1 MLTLRIVGRPR
12 GAASISVRAVPIR
25 FQIMGLTDESHST
38 VKPLRPID
46 RPVEIP
52 KKILNL
58 LVYVLHPESAT
69 CLGDHIRDILNF
81 SRFSCQRGDNWVAS
95 ITLRSWRVSYKE
107 EFVRDKPRDPKCQNS
122 SDDFYLPTNL
132 KYVWEKVGEK
142 VESVNSKTIFRPEV
156 SSIVLSTN
164 SFGDF
169 SKCTVVSEF
178 MNRKKML
185 EISKEARKLWQKFIH
200 QPQTARCL
208 VFFLILGKMCETITK
223 RYEKAIETLSA
234 ILTLD
239 VS

>member
-1 MLTLRIVGRPR
+1 MT
-12 GAASISVRAVPIR
+12 
-25 FQIMGLTDESHST
+25 
-38 VKPLRPID
+38 PLRQTD

-81 SRFSCQRGDNWVAS
+81 SRFSCQTGEKWVAS
-95 ITLRSWRVSYKE
+95 ITLRSWRVSCDK
-107 EFVRDKPRDPKCQNS
+107 EFVRDKAKDPKYQNS
-122 SDDFYLPTNL
+122 FDDFYLPTNL
-132 KYVWEKVGEK
+132 KHVWEKVGEK

-178 MNRKKML
+178 MDENKML
-185 EISKEARKLWQKFIH
+185 EITKDARKLWQKFIH

-208 VFFLILGKMCETITK
+208 VFFLLLGKMCETITGN
-223 RYEKAIETLSA
+223 YEQAIETLSS

-239 VS
+239 VG